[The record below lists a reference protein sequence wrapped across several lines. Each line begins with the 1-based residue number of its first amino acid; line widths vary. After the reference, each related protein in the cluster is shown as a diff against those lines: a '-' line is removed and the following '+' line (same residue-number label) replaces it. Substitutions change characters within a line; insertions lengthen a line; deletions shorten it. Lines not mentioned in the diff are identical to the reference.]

1 MAMAANRLPLFP
13 LPLLPMPGERRMLHI
28 FEPRFQKLFN
38 ELEDMTLDEFGIAH
52 LDDGRLTGV
61 GARMRLVVV
70 ERLGTGG
77 ERNVMV
83 QCVGLFRILSFR
95 SHAEGESVPE
105 DYPQGNVKPFKG
117 WRDWQTGQ
125 EAKRE
130 WMEHWVENPATGL
143 AMVPP
148 DDLVGFLAQTQTPP
162 LLRAQLLKLDSPA
175 DRDLKLAEWMKTQ
188 RLIRMQE
195 RQRQGG
201 LFPN

>member
-1 MAMAANRLPLFP
+1 
-13 LPLLPMPGERRMLHI
+13 MLHI

-52 LDDGRLTGV
+52 LDDGRLSGV

-70 ERLGTGG
+70 ERIGDGG

-83 QCVGLFRILSFR
+83 QAVGLFRLLTFR
-95 SHAEGESVPE
+95 SNLTAGDDIPR
-105 DYPQGNVKPFKG
+105 DYPIGNVAELDNWKA
-117 WRDWQTGQ
+117 WRTGQ

-130 WMEHWVENPATGL
+130 WMEHWVENQGADLG
-143 AMVPP
+143 MVPP
-148 DDLVGFLAQTQTPP
+148 DDLIGFLAQAQTPP
-162 LLRAQLLKLDSPA
+162 ALRAQLLKLESVA
-175 DRDLKLAEWMKTQ
+175 DRDLRLSEWMKTQ
-188 RLIRMQE
+188 RLIRLQE